1 MSCEQK
7 LCINMA
13 WLKSLNEAY
22 GRFLNVLE
30 YMYLQYLLMTAIYML
45 EPWEQKLINSIL
57 IGLLAM
63 IFYTGFIFLPRY
75 MNNIMDYSGYMAGS
89 WYFVVD
95 APFQTV
101 RSNTLLLSVFQNITC
116 HHSRNS
122 SSEIHAFCHF
132 RKPTRWSRNM
142 SASSFNK
149 LYSRRHGHFTTKKV
163 SPLFVSRAI
172 RWSSSCSLFFVNH
185 QPVFKFANCPVN
197 LYFVM
202 HSCSDLWPVTFLY
215 HDLKVVASRRVFF
228 RHALI
233 FVEIFIPFSI
243 GEFSKRGLFRWR
255 ISSSRLFYVGF
266 KHRLLQWWEGSYW
279 VWHQQGNPPSS
290 LFLLPLLV
298 ATFRALPEYY

>member
-1 MSCEQK
+1 
-7 LCINMA
+7 
-13 WLKSLNEAY
+13 
-22 GRFLNVLE
+22 
-30 YMYLQYLLMTAIYML
+30 
-45 EPWEQKLINSIL
+45 
-57 IGLLAM
+57 M

-89 WYFVVD
+89 WYFVID

-142 SASSFNK
+142 STSSFNK
-149 LYSRRHGHFTTKKV
+149 LYSRSLGHFTTKKN
-163 SPLFVSRAI
+163 SPIFVSWAI

-185 QPVFKFANCPVN
+185 QPVFKFSNCPVN
-197 LYFVM
+197 LYF
-202 HSCSDLWPVTFLY
+202 CY
-215 HDLKVVASRRVFF
+215 
-228 RHALI
+228 ALLQRLMACYI
-233 FVEIFIPFSI
+233 FVSWLERGSFNEGFLPPCSQQEIFIRIFIPYSIFSLENRN
-243 GEFSKRGLFRWR
+243 GGFYKRGLFRWR
-255 ISSSRLFYVGF
+255 ISSSRLFYVGL
-266 KHRLLQWWEGSYW
+266 KHTLLQRWEGSYW

-298 ATFRALPEYY
+298 AAFCALPEYY